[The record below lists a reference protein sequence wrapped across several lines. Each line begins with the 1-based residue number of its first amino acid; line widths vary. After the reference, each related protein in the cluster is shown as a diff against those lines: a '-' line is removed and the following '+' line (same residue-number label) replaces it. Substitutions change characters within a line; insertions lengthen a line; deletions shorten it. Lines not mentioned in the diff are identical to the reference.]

1 LAKARNSIIISSIVL
16 AFIAGTFVSGTQ
28 AFGAAQ
34 SGWQKA
40 VDDLQ
45 DVIDAIGPHTV
56 DTNAGTE
63 CAPGQFLNGD
73 GSCDPVPTGDI
84 TSVIAG
90 TGLTG
95 GATSGDATLNVDTA
109 TIQQRVTGTCPPGQ
123 SIRTISESGAVIC
136 EVDNGSN
143 LGVVRIRGPA
153 VGQGTPTF
161 STTVTCPAGKV
172 VTGGGVEGL
181 ASTSHLDN
189 SFPISDTQWI
199 FTVTS
204 TAFDQYVP
212 HIICIDNTPP

>member
-1 LAKARNSIIISSIVL
+1 MAKGRNSIIISGIVL

-40 VDDLQ
+40 VDELQ
-45 DVIDAIGPHTV
+45 DAIDAIGPHT
-56 DTNAGTE
+56 
-63 CAPGQFLNGD
+63 
-73 GSCDPVPTGDI
+73 GDI
-84 TSVIAG
+84 TSVNAG

-95 GATSGDATLNVDTA
+95 GATSGDATLNVDTV
-109 TIQQRVTGTCPPGQ
+109 TIQKRVTGTCPPGQ
-123 SIRTISESGAVIC
+123 SIQTISESGAVTC

-153 VGQGTPTF
+153 VGQGTTTF

-199 FTVTS
+199 FTVTI
-204 TAFDQYVP
+204 TTFDQYVP

>member
-1 LAKARNSIIISSIVL
+1 MAKGRNSIIISGIVL

-40 VDDLQ
+40 VDELQ
-45 DVIDAIGPHTV
+45 DAIDAIGPHT
-56 DTNAGTE
+56 
-63 CAPGQFLNGD
+63 
-73 GSCDPVPTGDI
+73 GDI
-84 TSVIAG
+84 TSVNAG

-109 TIQQRVTGTCPPGQ
+109 TIQKRVTDTCPSGE
-123 SIRTISESGAVIC
+123 SIRTISESGAVTC

-153 VGQGTPTF
+153 VGQGTTTF

-199 FTVTS
+199 FTVTI
-204 TAFDQYVP
+204 TTFDQYVP

>member
-1 LAKARNSIIISSIVL
+1 MAKERNSIIIFGVIL

-45 DVIDAIGPHTV
+45 DAIDAIGPHT
-56 DTNAGTE
+56 
-63 CAPGQFLNGD
+63 
-73 GSCDPVPTGDI
+73 GDI
-84 TSVIAG
+84 TSVNAG

-95 GATSGDATLNVDTA
+95 GATSGDATLNVDTV
-109 TIQQRVTGTCPPGQ
+109 TIQKRVTGTCPPGQ

-143 LGVVRIRGPA
+143 LGVVRILGPA
-153 VGQGTPTF
+153 VGQGIPTF

-199 FTVTS
+199 FTVTN